1 MAAAM
6 HFLGLMVLSV
16 MQLSTAQN
24 HSSFVPLCM
33 AEECSAEA
41 SALGGDNYT
50 KALGACTV
58 KNFGPCAS
66 KAWDCLGD
74 ASCRAVLTCAPSI
87 LKTCQADIWKML
99 TEPKERE
106 KIMCLESCIEDGK
119 INPWCVATKCGKA
132 AIECVADPTCLD
144 TALCLPKAQLACS
157 KPALDCIFG
166 QDTAC
171 RENLQC
177 LANGVVQCGS
187 PAVNLLTD
195 SKIADF
201 VACAGSKCPHPVAG
215 DEPASAVVPIG
226 VAAASA
232 PTNMPEQ
239 LLCMAEK
246 CSTKTLKILED
257 QDTKDL
263 LTCALKADLPTVC
276 SSVWDCLGNQTC
288 ANHLACMNKPFETCG
303 PNMWQMLTI
312 PAERK
317 RLEST
322 ARCLRKCE
330 NDHKGDFVEASFC
343 VLDSCSQQVLDCYH
357 DSTCREAVKC
367 LPNTI
372 AQCAMPTL
380 DAYAHEELFQK
391 SVKCLGH
398 GLESCG
404 RAAVELLRN
413 QDIVDAVRCG
423 AQCTRTPQLTS
434 SSLIV

>member
-1 MAAAM
+1 M
-6 HFLGLMVLSV
+6 HFWGLTAVSV
-16 MQLSTAQN
+16 MQLSAAQN

-33 AEECSAEA
+33 AEECAAEA
-41 SALGGDNYT
+41 SALGGDAYT
-50 KALGACTV
+50 KALGACTAT
-58 KNFGPCAS
+58 NFGPCAS

-74 ASCRAVLTCAPSI
+74 ANCRAVLTCAPSI

-99 TEPKERE
+99 TDPEERE
-106 KIMCLESCIEDGK
+106 KIMCLESCSTDGK
-119 INPWCVATKCGKA
+119 INPFCVTLKCGKA
-132 AIECVADPTCLD
+132 AIECVADATCRD
-144 TALCLPKAQLACS
+144 AALCLPKAQLACS
-157 KPALDCIFG
+157 KPALSCIFG
-166 QDTAC
+166 EDAEC

-201 VACAGSKCPHPVAG
+201 VACAGSKCPHPVGG
-215 DEPASAVVPIG
+215 DAPAPAVVLG
-226 VAAASA
+226 NVAAASP

-246 CSTKTLKILED
+246 CSPKTLKILED

-263 LTCALKADLPTVC
+263 LACAVKADLPTLC

-288 ANHLACMNKPFETCG
+288 SSHLTCMNKPFETCG
-303 PNMWQMLTI
+303 PNMWKMLTI
-312 PAERK
+312 PAERT

-322 ARCLRKCE
+322 AGCLRKCE
-330 NDHKGDFVEASFC
+330 NDHKDDFVDASFC
-343 VLDSCSQQVLDCYH
+343 VLDSCSKQVLDCYH

-367 LPNTI
+367 LPNTV
-372 AQCAMPTL
+372 AECAMPTL
-380 DAYAHEELFQK
+380 DAYAHEDLFQN
-391 SVKCLGH
+391 SVKCLGR

-413 QDIVDAVRCG
+413 QDIAEAVRCA
-423 AQCTRTPQLTS
+423 AQCTRTPQPTRA
-434 SSLIV
+434 SLIV